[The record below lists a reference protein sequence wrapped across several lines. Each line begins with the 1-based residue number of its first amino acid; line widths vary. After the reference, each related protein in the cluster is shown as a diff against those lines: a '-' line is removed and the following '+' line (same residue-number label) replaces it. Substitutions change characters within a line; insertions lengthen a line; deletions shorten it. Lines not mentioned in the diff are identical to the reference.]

1 MKKSKFSILLALSL
15 SILLFYQCKNEQ
27 NSLVESSEIETK
39 SNITKADTSKFQ
51 KLNFHIN
58 IDAPVDVVYKTV
70 IDSNLFMDWTSA
82 FGPGSYYK
90 GNWEKGSKMIFIADM
105 EDGSQ
110 AGMISHIK
118 DHVPKQLISI
128 EHLGMLQNGEEI
140 LEGEDVDSFKGSIE
154 NYSFSTN
161 GKITTMI
168 VNTDVFME
176 TDSFFNKTWPL
187 ALERIKEL
195 SEN

>member
-90 GNWEKGSKMIFIADM
+90 GNWEKGSKMIFC
-105 EDGSQ
+105 GS
-110 AGMISHIK
+110 
-118 DHVPKQLISI
+118 KQQIDKQIGKSSCIYDTMKLENSGLVGYITLKSNHRNPILTDII
-128 EHLGMLQNGEEI
+128 EF
-140 LEGEDVDSFKGSIE
+140 LEKE
-154 NYSFSTN
+154 ND
-161 GKITTMI
+161 K
-168 VNTDVFME
+168 
-176 TDSFFNKTWPL
+176 
-187 ALERIKEL
+187 
-195 SEN
+195 